1 MMHQRTYTVAQ
12 LAELVRGSVR
22 GDASLQITGV
32 QTLDGATPV
41 DVTFLAKASYAAA
54 LRSTSAGCVVLREAD
69 AEYAPSAACIIVDN
83 PYRSIVEIITMM
95 YPPARLAEGL
105 RDTSATIDPTAV
117 VDPSAAIAAGC
128 RIAAGCVVGAHAQLH
143 PNVVLEEGT
152 QIGANTI
159 LHPNVVCYHDTMIG
173 QRCIVHGGAV
183 IGSDGFGFVER
194 PDKSFVKIPQV
205 GRVRIG
211 DDVEIGANTT
221 IDRAAIGETVIEDG
235 VKLDNL
241 IHIAHGVHIG
251 ANTAIAAQ
259 TGVSGS
265 TTLGKRN
272 RLAGQVGVVG
282 HISTADDVVV
292 FAQSGVGKTLSTPGV
307 YFGSP
312 VKEHRTAL
320 RIEAALRNLPELVQ
334 ELDTLRREVDL
345 LKKAQ
350 SHE

>member
-1 MMHQRTYTVAQ
+1 MTHQRTYTVAQ
-12 LAELVRGSVR
+12 LAEHVRGSVR
-22 GDASLQITGV
+22 GDASLMITGV
-32 QTLDGATPV
+32 QTLDGAIHT

-54 LRSTSAGCVVLREAD
+54 LTSTTAGCVVLREAD
-69 AEYAPSAACIIVDN
+69 AEHAPSAACIIVDD
-83 PYRSIVEIITMM
+83 PYRSIVEIITLM
-95 YPPARLAEGL
+95 YPPLRLNEGL
-105 RDTSATIDPTAV
+105 RDASATIDPSAV
-117 VDPSAAIAAGC
+117 IDPTAAIAAGC
-128 RIAAGCVVGAHAQLH
+128 RIGAGCVIGPHAQLH
-143 PNVVLEEGT
+143 PNVVLEQGT
-152 QIGANTI
+152 SIGAHTVVYS
-159 LHPNVVCYHDTMIG
+159 NVVCYYGTTIG
-173 QRCIVHGGAV
+173 ERCIIHSGAV

-194 PDKSFVKIPQV
+194 SDKSFVKIPQV

-211 DDVEIGANTT
+211 NDVEIGANTT
-221 IDRAAIGETVIEDG
+221 IDRAAIGETVLEDG

-251 ANTAIAAQ
+251 AHTAIAAQ

-282 HISTADDVVV
+282 HIHTTDDVVV
-292 FAQSGVGKTLSTPGV
+292 FAQSGVGKSIVTPGI

-312 VKEHRTAL
+312 VKDHRTAL
-320 RIEAALRNLPELVQ
+320 RIEAAARNLPELVH
-334 ELDTLRREVDL
+334 ELDALRREVDA

>member
-1 MMHQRTYTVAQ
+1 MTQQRTYTVAH

-22 GDASLQITGV
+22 GDASLVITGV
-32 QTLDGATPV
+32 QTLDGATGT
-41 DVTFLAKASYAAA
+41 DVTFLAKASYAHA
-54 LRSTSAGCVVLREAD
+54 LRSTAAGCVVLREAD
-69 AEYAPSAACIIVDN
+69 AAHAPSAACIIVDD
-83 PYRSIVEIITMM
+83 PYTSIVEIITMM
-95 YPPARLAEGL
+95 YPPMRLPDGYHDA
-105 RDTSATIDPTAV
+105 SATIDPTAH
-117 VDPSAAIAAGC
+117 VDPTAAIAAGC
-128 RIAAGCVVGAHAQLH
+128 RIAAGCVVGPHTQLH
-143 PNVVLEEGT
+143 PNVVLEQGT
-152 QIGANTI
+152 HIGAHTV
-159 LHPNVVCYHDTMIG
+159 LYANVTCYYDTVIG
-173 QRCIVHGGAV
+173 DRCIIHSGSV

-194 PDKSFVKIPQV
+194 ADKSFVKIPQV

-211 DDVEIGANTT
+211 NDVEIGANTT
-221 IDRAAIGETVIEDG
+221 IDRAAIGETLIDDG

-265 TTLGKRN
+265 TTLGRRN

-282 HISTADDVVV
+282 HIETTDDVVV
-292 FAQSGVGKTLSTPGV
+292 FAQSGVGKSITQPGV

-312 VKEHRTAL
+312 VKDHRTAL
-320 RIEAALRNLPELVQ
+320 RIEAALRNLPDLVH
-334 ELDTLRREVDL
+334 ELDTLRRTVDE